1 MKKTLIAI
9 IVGTILTVTIYN
21 FNVFAFAD
29 GLAVKTCATKTINES
44 QCKTCCDCL
53 DADAATRR
61 SCRDACAVRDFSLNS
76 DFITVDATSVLGP
89 DNDYSAALDAGN
101 ERACKEYCDGSDE
114 LACGDRHFCRDACNA
129 ASFMNSGHHNSQT
142 SDNRGL
148 PPEIVAACQGKSEQ
162 AVCQVGGTF
171 TGRCHTLQNQLAC
184 VLSQEDASAD
194 LKQQWDPLDRNHD
207 GFLDVNEV
215 RGDAESRDHVSG
227 DKRVS
232 KNRRNEGH
240 RPGEQPGGHTGGYS
254 VEQAVS
260 DRAQLTTI
268 AFAGLAHLTGDLCG
282 DTFLPPGKVSDFFG
296 FQYLRDTDSGEM
308 GHNTAFVP
316 RSANNIL
323 YILNDVQKAK
333 LIALAKKQVTQI
345 NAFGYER
352 FPLMKAFR
360 RHLEGDIPAG
370 SNGLDKQAVI
380 KYSAELYRLDGR
392 LSFQRARVLGGIIR
406 SLDKEQRAY
415 LDKMAA
421 GNSLSWLDLPDQ
433 VDKQS
438 FSHEEHVAV
447 MTYASEMFSWYAG
460 SVEADTYFCPERH
473 GMYFGAFYM
482 KDIPA
487 MGNPD
492 YSISTQITGDSGE
505 AFLKIL
511 TDSQRELIT
520 SLVNIQREALKEI
533 VSTRRAISEKLR
545 QFMQQESVDEDAVLA
560 LSKKYG
566 ELDGEIS
573 YYYAM
578 HFADVYKTLSNAQ
591 KKQLMALRNLKD
603 FSCNGAFLYSRN
615 IAMPEIMNT
624 DFLFSASEKK

>member
-1 MKKTLIAI
+1 MKKTLKAI
-9 IVGTILTVTIYN
+9 VVGTILTVTIYN

-29 GLAVKTCATKTINES
+29 GLTVETCTTNTTNES
-44 QCKTCCDCL
+44 QCKNCCDCL
-53 DADAATRR
+53 DVNAATRR
-61 SCRDACAVRDFSLNS
+61 SCREACAVHDFSLNS
-76 DFITVDATSVLGP
+76 DFITVNAPSMLGP
-89 DNDYSAALDAGN
+89 DGDYSAALNSGS
-101 ERACKEYCDGSDE
+101 EQACKEYCDGSDE
-114 LACGDRHFCRDACNA
+114 LACGDRHYCRDACNA
-129 ASFMNSGHHNSQT
+129 ASFMNSGPDNSQT
-142 SDNRGL
+142 SDNKGL
-148 PPEIVAACQGKSEQ
+148 PPEIVAVCQGKSEQ

-171 TGRCHTLQNQLAC
+171 TGTCHTLQNQLAC
-184 VLSQEDASAD
+184 VLSQEEASAD
-194 LKQQWDPLDRNHD
+194 LKQQWDRLDRNHD

-215 RGDAESRDHVSG
+215 RGDAEPRDHASG
-227 DKRVS
+227 DKRPQE
-232 KNRRNEGH
+232 NRCNKGH
-240 RPGEQPGGHTGGYS
+240 RPGDQSGGHDGGYS

-268 AFAGLAHLTGDLCG
+268 AFAGLAYLTGDLCG

-316 RSANNIL
+316 RSANNML
-323 YILNDVQKAK
+323 SILNDAQKAR
-333 LIALAKKQVTQI
+333 LITLAKEQVTQI
-345 NAFGYER
+345 NKFGYKR
-352 FPLMKAFR
+352 FPLMNAFR
-360 RHLEGDIPAG
+360 RQLEGDIPVD

-380 KYSAELYRLDGR
+380 EYSAELYRLDGQ
-392 LSFQRARVLGGIIR
+392 LSFQRAQVLGSIIR
-406 SLDKEQRAY
+406 SLDQKQRTS
-415 LDKMAA
+415 LNKMAA
-421 GNSLSWLDLPDQ
+421 GNSLSWQDLPDQ

-438 FSHEEHVAV
+438 YSHEEHVAV

-505 AFLKIL
+505 AFLRIL
-511 TDSQRELIT
+511 NDSQRELIT
-520 SLVNIQREALKEI
+520 SLVDIQREALREI

-560 LSKKYG
+560 LSEKYG

-573 YYYAM
+573 YYYAT
-578 HFADVYKTLSNAQ
+578 HFTDVYKTLSNAQ
-591 KKQLMALRNLKD
+591 KEQLMTLRNLD
-603 FSCNGAFLYSRN
+603 EFSCNGAFLYSRN
-615 IAMPEIMNT
+615 IAVPEIMNT
-624 DFLFSASEKK
+624 DFLF

>member
-1 MKKTLIAI
+1 M
-9 IVGTILTVTIYN
+9 
-21 FNVFAFAD
+21 
-29 GLAVKTCATKTINES
+29 
-44 QCKTCCDCL
+44 
-53 DADAATRR
+53 
-61 SCRDACAVRDFSLNS
+61 
-76 DFITVDATSVLGP
+76 
-89 DNDYSAALDAGN
+89 
-101 ERACKEYCDGSDE
+101 
-114 LACGDRHFCRDACNA
+114 
-129 ASFMNSGHHNSQT
+129 
-142 SDNRGL
+142 
-148 PPEIVAACQGKSEQ
+148 
-162 AVCQVGGTF
+162 
-171 TGRCHTLQNQLAC
+171 
-184 VLSQEDASAD
+184 
-194 LKQQWDPLDRNHD
+194 
-207 GFLDVNEV
+207 
-215 RGDAESRDHVSG
+215 
-227 DKRVS
+227 
-232 KNRRNEGH
+232 
-240 RPGEQPGGHTGGYS
+240 
-254 VEQAVS
+254 
-260 DRAQLTTI
+260 
-268 AFAGLAHLTGDLCG
+268 
-282 DTFLPPGKVSDFFG
+282 
-296 FQYLRDTDSGEM
+296 
-308 GHNTAFVP
+308 
-316 RSANNIL
+316 
-323 YILNDVQKAK
+323 
-333 LIALAKKQVTQI
+333 
-345 NAFGYER
+345 
-352 FPLMKAFR
+352 
-360 RHLEGDIPAG
+360 
-370 SNGLDKQAVI
+370 
-380 KYSAELYRLDGR
+380 
-392 LSFQRARVLGGIIR
+392 
-406 SLDKEQRAY
+406 DKEQRAY

-533 VSTRRAISEKLR
+533 VSTRRAICEKLR